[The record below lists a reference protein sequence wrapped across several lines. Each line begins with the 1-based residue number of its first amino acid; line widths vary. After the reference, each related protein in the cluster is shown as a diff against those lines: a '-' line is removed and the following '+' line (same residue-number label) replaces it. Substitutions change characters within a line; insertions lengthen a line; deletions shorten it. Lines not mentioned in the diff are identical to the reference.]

1 LILPEA
7 HVVARRDP
15 AVAANIVATGLR
27 PTGRS
32 AGFARRFQGRRPG
45 TSLRAARRTCQ
56 CLLSSSFRLPNLIAL
71 VDAQFLQLP
80 SETPIVPAERRL
92 DAIQVGL
99 N

>member
-15 AVAANIVATGLR
+15 AVAANIVSATN
-27 PTGRS
+27 
-32 AGFARRFQGRRPG
+32 RRVRWIRPG
-45 TSLRAARRTCQ
+45 VSRVDALEPPLRAARRTCL